1 MPSVSKSLKVFC
13 EQTLKNKILIQGFSV
28 NFLSDA
34 SDRSYFEISRLLF
47 HVWKQRFMFAKKKKT
62 SWFVFWK
69 VIEGFEIGTEE
80 FKRVCLPRLLA
91 QFPNPLKFTAVF

>member
-28 NFLSDA
+28 NFLSDV

-47 HVWKQRFMFAKKKKT
+47 HVWKQRFMFAEKKKRVALSFGKSLRVLKLGQKNLEEVVIQD
-62 SWFVFWK
+62 SWLNFQ
-69 VIEGFEIGTEE
+69 T
-80 FKRVCLPRLLA
+80 L
-91 QFPNPLKFTAVF
+91 